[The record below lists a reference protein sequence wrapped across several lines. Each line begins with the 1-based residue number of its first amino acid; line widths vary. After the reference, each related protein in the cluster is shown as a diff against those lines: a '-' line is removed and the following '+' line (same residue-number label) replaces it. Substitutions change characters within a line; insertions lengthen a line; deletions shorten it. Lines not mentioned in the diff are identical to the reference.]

1 MQKTRRLHR
10 LLAVLVA
17 VFLAVCCLPTSAF
30 AAQSKISSHV
40 FVTLKLDGEEKGKK
54 DFWLG
59 DLPYEP
65 GSPTTKVAWSTLLD
79 KLDLPENTQVKAD
92 TNGDCELPLKLS
104 GAQEPP
110 TFRSDLTVE
119 LERLIQ
125 LDFTVRYV
133 GSGSA
138 DLGSQQVS
146 LQFGPSTAPDAWK
159 YISESEKYKSF
170 NAPLKELKIEQDGDK
185 AYTGEGQLQIS
196 AELQGKTLV
205 AYLDKSSDTDSK
217 TVNFSLRYLSTDN
230 RIQDTQP
237 ATLSYTF
244 NDAGTD
250 LWNFVMDQDAY
261 KTYEAQGYK
270 MEDYVIPAA
279 GGERLCDKQGLQNV
293 NADLEGKE
301 IIVHLVKKTEA
312 KAEQVPFRLHYLST
326 DGSISDEKS
335 VEVPYDPNGKSYDL
349 WSYIEDSRIY
359 KAYQKDG
366 YTLKNFVVP
375 HLDGNKTYTAAGQF
389 TVTPVLKGAIV
400 TVTLDKTVVS
410 TKKTVDFTLQYMSN
424 DKILDTTRRVS
435 AQYDPEGEL
444 TDLWD
449 YLKDTGTVQA
459 AVKSGY
465 TLQDYVLDNNTY
477 KTGGIQAVN
486 GDLAGKTVVVHL
498 YKEPVSSNKTVD
510 FTLRYLSTDNQI
522 QKSQA
527 ISLVYDPNGELT
539 DVWDFV
545 MAQEPYKTYAA
556 QDYTLSDYV
565 IPAQGNDRVCEH
577 RGMQAVTTDLQGK
590 EIVVHLVKKST
601 AKTEMVDFTLRF
613 LSDDGK
619 IDVTKQASVTYD
631 PNTKGFDAWNYL
643 DGTATARSYGKDGYH
658 IRDFTV
664 SQPAG
669 EASYTAAGQ
678 FTVTPALAGKTVTV
692 HLAPPPAH
700 YESSYIVHFVDEQ
713 GKEFQSAA
721 TVKVSWTEGQQLNL
735 MAQLKDTLAAVGAKG
750 YTFKTLTGWNGT
762 NVYKG
767 TELVVPGSWE
777 LTAHCVKNPAPA
789 KPAENKPAQA
799 KPAQTKPAENKPV
812 QTKAKPAAQQV
823 VKAAAPAANST
834 KILPKTGLQAQTP
847 VVFGV
852 MLFAA
857 LAGAAVYLFALRKKL
872 N

>member
-10 LLAVLVA
+10 LLAVLMA

-30 AAQSKISSHV
+30 ADQNKISSHV

-65 GSPTTKVAWSTLLD
+65 GTLTTKVAWSRLLENL
-79 KLDLPENTQVKAD
+79 KLPENTQVKAD
-92 TNGDCELPLKLS
+92 TKGDCELPLKLN
-104 GAQEPP
+104 GAQIPA
-110 TFRSDLTVE
+110 TFRSELTVE

-138 DLGSQQVS
+138 ELGSQQVS

-196 AELQGKTLV
+196 ADLQGKTLV

-301 IIVHLVKKTEA
+301 IIVHLVKQTEA

-366 YTLKNFVVP
+366 YTLKNFEVP
-375 HLDGNKTYTAAGQF
+375 HLDGNKTYTGAGQF
-389 TVTPVLKGAIV
+389 TVTPAMRGAIV
-400 TVTLDKTVVS
+400 TVALDKPVVS
-410 TKKTVDFTLQYMSN
+410 T
-424 DKILDTTRRVS
+424 
-435 AQYDPEGEL
+435 
-444 TDLWD
+444 
-449 YLKDTGTVQA
+449 
-459 AVKSGY
+459 
-465 TLQDYVLDNNTY
+465 
-477 KTGGIQAVN
+477 
-486 GDLAGKTVVVHL
+486 
-498 YKEPVSSNKTVD
+498 NKTVD

-601 AKTEMVDFTLRF
+601 AKTEMVDFTLHF

-643 DGTATARSYGKDGYH
+643 DGTATARSYSKDGYR

-664 SQPAG
+664 PQPAG

-692 HLAPPPAH
+692 HLAPFAH
-700 YESSYIVHFVDEQ
+700 YESSYIVHFVDEK

-721 TVKVSWTEGQQLNL
+721 TVKLSWTEGQQLNL
-735 MAQLKDTLAAVGAKG
+735 MVQLKDTLATVGAKG

-762 NVYKG
+762 NTYKG

-777 LTAHCVKNPAPA
+777 LSAHCVKNPAPA
-789 KPAENKPAQA
+789 KPAENKPSQA
-799 KPAQTKPAENKPV
+799 KPAQNKPAAKA
-812 QTKAKPAAQQV
+812 QAKPAAQQV
-823 VKAAAPAANST
+823 VKAAAPAANTT
-834 KILPKTGLQAQTP
+834 KILPKTGLQTQTS
-847 VVFGV
+847 VVFVV